1 MSDSDSPEEENDERA
16 LLEAR
21 LKALEVD
28 LRQKKEIIL
37 AQHTKLEAFFGSS
50 IDALVQMDFDGHI
63 TGWNQQAEKIFGW
76 SAEEILDQTIVE
88 TIIPER
94 YRDAHNKGMKK
105 YLKTGKSSVMNTLIE
120 IHALH
125 RDGYEFPVE
134 LSISVIDSAD
144 LQEFS
149 AYIRDISERKH
160 AETVIWNQANFDALT
175 SLPNRNLFLQKLEHE
190 MRACDRSNLSLALL
204 YIDLDRFKDV
214 NDTLGHDM
222 GDLLLIEI
230 SSRLKKTL
238 RETDTVSRLSGDEF
252 TVILGQIDDPLS
264 VQPLCQQLLDELAR
278 SYQLDNEK
286 VFLTASIG
294 VTFYPQDSKDIDVL
308 QRNGDQAMYAAKG
321 NGRNSFHFFTPEL
334 QERAVRKRKM
344 IKDLRDAMQQEQF
357 EIYYQPIVDMKNNQ
371 LTKAEALL
379 RWHNPESGMVS
390 PSVFIP
396 IAEETGLIADIG
408 NWVFYSA
415 TEQASR
421 WRDQFDI
428 DFQVSINT
436 SPLQWID
443 EAAAM
448 NQWFSHLQQIG
459 LSGQA
464 MTVEITE
471 GLLMDAN
478 DKITNRLLDFRDAEV
493 QVSIDDFG
501 TGYSSLSYLKQFDID
516 YLKIDQS
523 FVRNLDHDK
532 NDLALCEAIIV
543 MAHKLGIKVIAEGVE
558 TETQGQLL
566 KDFDC
571 DYGQGYLYSRPVA
584 AKDFEALLGEPCKK
598 PKRRT
603 KKSTAVAVLFIHPVI
618 VCYSQ

>member
-1 MSDSDSPEEENDERA
+1 MSDIDSPEDENDEQT
-16 LLEAR
+16 LLEEK
-21 LKALEVD
+21 LKALEAD

-37 AQHTKLEAFFGSS
+37 AQHNKLEAFFESS
-50 IDALVQMDFDGHI
+50 IDAVVQMDFDGYI

-76 SAEEILDQTIVE
+76 SAEEILDQTIE
-88 TIIPER
+88 QTIIPER

-105 YLKTGKSSVMNTLIE
+105 FLKTGETSVMNTLIE

-134 LSISVIDSAD
+134 ISVSVIDSAD
-144 LQEFS
+144 LQEFN

-160 AETVIWNQANFDALT
+160 AETVIWNQANFDSLT

-190 MRACDRSNLSLALL
+190 IRSCDRSNLSLALL

-238 RETDTVSRLSGDEF
+238 REIDTVSRLSGDEF

-278 SYQLDNEK
+278 PYQLDNEK

-321 NGRNSFHFFTPEL
+321 NGRNSIHFFTPEL

-344 IKDLRDAMQQEQF
+344 IKDLREAIQQQQF
-357 EIYYQPIVDMKNNQ
+357 EIYYQPIIDMKTQ
-371 LTKAEALL
+371 GLTKAEALL
-379 RWHNPESGMVS
+379 RWHHPESGMVS

-408 NWVFYSA
+408 NWVFYSSV
-415 TEQASR
+415 EQANR

-428 DFQVSINT
+428 DFQISINT

-443 EAAAM
+443 ETAAM

-459 LSGQA
+459 ISGQA
-464 MTVEITE
+464 ITVEITE

-543 MAHKLGIKVIAEGVE
+543 MAHKLGIRVIAEGVE
-558 TETQGQLL
+558 TETQNRLL
-566 KDFDC
+566 KDFGC
-571 DYGQGYLYSRPVA
+571 DYGQGYLYSKPVPA
-584 AKDFEALLGEPCKK
+584 SDFEALICESPVK
-598 PKRRT
+598 PKSVSRT
-603 KKSTAVAVLFIHPVI
+603 KKRSA
-618 VCYSQ
+618 

>member
-1 MSDSDSPEEENDERA
+1 MSDIDSPEGENDEQA
-16 LLEAR
+16 LLEEK

-37 AQHTKLEAFFGSS
+37 AQHNKLEAFFESS
-50 IDALVQMDFDGHI
+50 IDAVVQMDFDGYI

-76 SAEEILDQTIVE
+76 SAEEILDQTIE
-88 TIIPER
+88 QTIIPER

-105 YLKTGKSSVMNTLIE
+105 FLKTGETSVMNTLIE

-134 LSISVIDSAD
+134 ISVSVIDSAD
-144 LQEFS
+144 LQEFN

-160 AETVIWNQANFDALT
+160 AETVIWNQANFDSLT

-190 MRACDRSNLSLALL
+190 IRSCDRSNLSLALL

-238 RETDTVSRLSGDEF
+238 REIDTVSRLSGDEF

-278 SYQLDNEK
+278 PYQLDNEK

-294 VTFYPQDSKDIDVL
+294 VTFYPQDSKDIDIL

-344 IKDLRDAMQQEQF
+344 IKDLREAIQQQQF
-357 EIYYQPIVDMKNNQ
+357 EIYYQPIIDMETQ
-371 LTKAEALL
+371 GLTKAEALL
-379 RWHNPESGMVS
+379 RWLHPESGMVS

-408 NWVFYSA
+408 NWVFYSSV
-415 TEQASR
+415 EQANR

-459 LSGQA
+459 ISGQA
-464 MTVEITE
+464 ITVEITE

-558 TETQGQLL
+558 TETQNQLL
-566 KDFDC
+566 KDFGC
-571 DYGQGYLYSRPVA
+571 DYGQGYLYSKPVPA
-584 AKDFEALLGEPCKK
+584 SGFEALLRERPVK
-598 PKRRT
+598 PQSRSRT
-603 KKSTAVAVLFIHPVI
+603 KKRTA
-618 VCYSQ
+618 

>member
-21 LKALEVD
+21 LRALEVD

-76 SAEEILDQTIVE
+76 SAEEILDQTIVD

-125 RDGYEFPVE
+125 RDGHEFPVE

-160 AETVIWNQANFDALT
+160 AETVIWNQANFDSLT

-190 MRACDRSNLSLALL
+190 MHACDRSNLSLALL

-222 GDLLLIEI
+222 GDLLLVEI

-238 RETDTVSRLSGDEF
+238 REIDTVSRLSGDEF

-278 SYQLDNEK
+278 PYQLDNEK

-294 VTFYPQDSKDIDVL
+294 VTFYPQDTKDIEVL
-308 QRNGDQAMYAAKG
+308 QRSGDQAMYAAKG

-344 IKDLRDAMQQEQF
+344 IKDLRDAMRQQQF
-357 EIYYQPIVDMKNNQ
+357 EIYYQPIVDMNNNR
-371 LTKAEALL
+371 LAKAEALL
-379 RWHNPESGMVS
+379 RWHHPESGMVS

-396 IAEETGLIADIG
+396 IAEESGLIADIG

-415 TEQASR
+415 AEQASR

-448 NQWFSHLQQIG
+448 SQWFSHLKQIG

-464 MTVEITE
+464 IAVEITE

-523 FVRNLDHDK
+523 FVRNLDHDN

-543 MAHKLGIKVIAEGVE
+543 MAHKLGINVIAEGVE
-558 TETQGQLL
+558 SETQSQLL
-566 KDFDC
+566 KDFGC
-571 DYGQGYLYSRPVA
+571 DFGQGYLYSRPVA
-584 AKDFEALLGEPCKK
+584 ASDFEMLLGKSCDK
-598 PKRRT
+598 PKRRA
-603 KKSTAVAVLFIHPVI
+603 KKSTA
-618 VCYSQ
+618 

>member
-1 MSDSDSPEEENDERA
+1 MSAIDSPEDENDEQA
-16 LLEAR
+16 LLEEK
-21 LKALEVD
+21 LKALEAD

-37 AQHTKLEAFFGSS
+37 AQHNKLEAFFESS
-50 IDALVQMDFDGHI
+50 IDAVVQMDFDGYI

-76 SAEEILDQTIVE
+76 SAEEILDQTIE
-88 TIIPER
+88 QTIIPER

-105 YLKTGKSSVMNTLIE
+105 FLKTGETSVMNTLIE

-134 LSISVIDSAD
+134 ISVSVIDSAD
-144 LQEFS
+144 LQEFN

-160 AETVIWNQANFDALT
+160 AETVIWNQANFDSLT

-190 MRACDRSNLSLALL
+190 IRSCDRSNLSLALL

-238 RETDTVSRLSGDEF
+238 REIDTVSRLSGDEF

-278 SYQLDNEK
+278 PYQLDNEK

-294 VTFYPQDSKDIDVL
+294 VTFYPQDSKDIDIL

-334 QERAVRKRKM
+334 QERALRKRKM
-344 IKDLRDAMQQEQF
+344 IKDLREAIQQQQF
-357 EIYYQPIVDMKNNQ
+357 EIYYQPIIDMKTQ
-371 LTKAEALL
+371 GLTKAEALL
-379 RWHNPESGMVS
+379 RWLHPESGMVS

-408 NWVFYSA
+408 NWVFYSSV
-415 TEQASR
+415 EQANR

-459 LSGQA
+459 ISGQA
-464 MTVEITE
+464 ITVEITE

-532 NDLALCEAIIV
+532 NDLALCEANIV

-558 TETQGQLL
+558 TETQNQLL
-566 KDFDC
+566 KDFGC
-571 DYGQGYLYSRPVA
+571 DYGQGYLYSKPVPA
-584 AKDFEALLGEPCKK
+584 SDFEALLRERPVK
-598 PKRRT
+598 PQSRSRT
-603 KKSTAVAVLFIHPVI
+603 KKRTA
-618 VCYSQ
+618 

>member
-1 MSDSDSPEEENDERA
+1 MSDIDSPEDENDQQT
-16 LLEAR
+16 LLEEK
-21 LKALEVD
+21 LKALEAD

-37 AQHTKLEAFFGSS
+37 AQHNKLEAFFESS
-50 IDALVQMDFDGHI
+50 IDAVVQMDFDGYI

-76 SAEEILDQTIVE
+76 SAEEILDQTIE
-88 TIIPER
+88 RTIIPER

-105 YLKTGKSSVMNTLIE
+105 FLKTGETSVLNTLIE

-134 LSISVIDSAD
+134 LSVSVIDSAD
-144 LQEFS
+144 LQEFN

-160 AETVIWNQANFDALT
+160 AETVIWNQANFDSLT

-190 MRACDRSNLSLALL
+190 IRSCDRSNLSLALL

-238 RETDTVSRLSGDEF
+238 REIDTVSRLSGDEF

-278 SYQLDNEK
+278 PYQLDNEK
-286 VFLTASIG
+286 IFLTASIG

-334 QERAVRKRKM
+334 QERAIRKRKM
-344 IKDLRDAMQQEQF
+344 IKDLREAIQQQQF
-357 EIYYQPIVDMKNNQ
+357 EIYYQPIIDMKTQ
-371 LTKAEALL
+371 GLTKAEALL
-379 RWHNPESGMVS
+379 RWHHPESGKVS

-415 TEQASR
+415 VEQANR

-459 LSGQA
+459 ISGQA
-464 MTVEITE
+464 ITVEITE
-471 GLLMDAN
+471 ALLMDAN

-558 TETQGQLL
+558 TETQNQLL
-566 KDFDC
+566 KDFGC
-571 DYGQGYLYSRPVA
+571 DYGQGYLYSKPVPASDFEVLFCERPV
-584 AKDFEALLGEPCKK
+584 KSKS
-598 PKRRT
+598 RSRT
-603 KKSTAVAVLFIHPVI
+603 KKRTA
-618 VCYSQ
+618 